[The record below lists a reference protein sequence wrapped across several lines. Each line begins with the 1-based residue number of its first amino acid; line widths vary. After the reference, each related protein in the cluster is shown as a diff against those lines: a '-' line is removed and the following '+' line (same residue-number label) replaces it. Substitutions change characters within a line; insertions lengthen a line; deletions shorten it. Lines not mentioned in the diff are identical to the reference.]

1 MKSNEWI
8 VGVMLGAFFLLG
20 AANTGDWFRV
30 PWLEKSIGRGAA
42 RAAYGLLGV
51 VLIAI
56 SLTLSR

>member
-1 MKSNEWI
+1 
-8 VGVMLGAFFLLG
+8 MLGAFFLLG